1 MKKIRIVSCND
12 SMKWYWNSIGQ
23 EVEYNGTVIGPDNNG
38 GIEYRCRDNYG
49 YINFVS
55 GNDAV
60 VVGKG
65 DIDSR
70 LEKMVADETF
80 RQVSTIELIASE
92 NFASEAVMKLAG
104 SVLTNKYAEGY
115 PGKRYYNGCDH
126 MDSIEQ
132 LAIDTLCDLF
142 GSNYANVQPHCG
154 ANANTAVYQAFL
166 KPGDKIL
173 GMDLASGGHLSHGS
187 PPNISGKVYDAYTY
201 GVDANGLLDYDEIRA
216 KAIEVQPKMI
226 VAGASAYPR
235 RINWKLFREI
245 ADEVGALLLV
255 DMAHYSGLIAGG
267 VYPNPVPHAHVVTST
282 THKTLRGPR
291 GGVILWNE
299 EAFSKR
305 INGAIFPGT
314 QGGPLMHIIAAKAQ
328 CFIEANTLEF
338 RDYAYNVVQ
347 NAKGMCTVFEENG
360 FPVQTGGTDSHV
372 ILMDLSN
379 SKYSGREAADLLEEN
394 GITVNKNGIPNDP
407 RSFMETSGIRIG
419 TAAETT
425 RKMSNP
431 AFKELAKKIVNIL
444 K

>member
-1 MKKIRIVSCND
+1 MDVRIEEIV
-12 SMKWYWNSIGQ
+12 
-23 EVEYNGTVIGPDNNG
+23 
-38 GIEYRCRDNYG
+38 RDE
-49 YINFVS
+49 
-55 GNDAV
+55 A
-60 VVGKG
+60 
-65 DIDSR
+65 
-70 LEKMVADETF
+70 F

-115 PGKRYYNGCDH
+115 PGKRYYNGCEH

-132 LAIDTLCDLF
+132 LAIDTLCELF
-142 GSNYANVQPHCG
+142 GAQYANVQPHCG

-166 KPGDKIL
+166 KPGDTIL

-187 PPNISGKVYDAYTY
+187 KPNLSGKVYDAHTY
-201 GVDANGLLDYDEIRA
+201 GVDASGLIDME
-216 KAIEVQPKMI
+216 EVLSLAVKHKPKMI

-235 RINWKLFREI
+235 VIDWKAFRAI

-267 VYPNPVPHAHVVTST
+267 AYPNPLPWADVVTST

-291 GGVILWNE
+291 GGVILWNNPDY
-299 EAFSKR
+299 SKR

-328 CFIEANTLEF
+328 CFIEASTEDF
-338 RDYAYNVVQ
+338 MHYANDVVY
-347 NAKGMCTVFEENG
+347 NAKVMCEVFEING
-360 FPVQTGGTDSHV
+360 FPVQTGGTDSHI
-372 ILMDLSN
+372 ILMDLSE

-407 RSFMETSGIRIG
+407 RSFIETSGIRIG

-425 RKMSNP
+425 RGWK
-431 AFKELAKKIVNIL
+431 AEQFIELANNIVKILIEIRS